1 MTAQTIRHVD
11 LTVADLVEHAIRR
24 QEGILADNG
33 ALVVK
38 TGHRTGRSP
47 KDRYIVKE
55 STTEQDI
62 QWGNVN
68 QPVSGEVFNALWD
81 KAATYLSDVE
91 HFVSH
96 LEVGADPDRGDFAVT
111 PKRRTAG
118 RRRAT
123 RERNRKHRTTSGR
136 QRRCSSSAPR

>member
-55 STTEQDI
+55 ATTEQDYI
-62 QWGNVN
+62 
-68 QPVSGEVFNALWD
+68 
-81 KAATYLSDVE
+81 
-91 HFVSH
+91 
-96 LEVGADPDRGDFAVT
+96 
-111 PKRRTAG
+111 
-118 RRRAT
+118 
-123 RERNRKHRTTSGR
+123 ERHENDI
-136 QRRCSSSAPR
+136 

>member
-1 MTAQTIRHVD
+1 MTSTITRHID

-24 QEGILADNG
+24 GEGVLADNG

-47 KDRYIVKE
+47 KDRFIVKE
-55 STTEQDI
+55 PGTEAEI

-68 QPVSGEVFNALWD
+68 QPFDAAKFDALWARVSD
-81 KAATYLSDVE
+81 FIATKE

-96 LEVGADPDRGDFAVT
+96 LEVGADA
-111 PKRRTAG
+111 
-118 RRRAT
+118 
-123 RERNRKHRTTSGR
+123 
-136 QRRCSSSAPR
+136 